1 MFNSMSGFPPSGSSI
16 LEPSSSSISRTGV
29 QVTLDQEYIE
39 TQRSLREASTA
50 LETAYNR
57 IRRVQ
62 SLLQL
67 SESLPNADTQRRLD
81 HDLDSLGPGHEALL
95 LSENHSDN
103 GRDLEDSLGSGFS
116 SLSIEN
122 PNTMSN
128 LESRRRNGAIR
139 SSRVASPAN
148 VNQPALSSGA
158 YPSQNQNMSFRSP
171 DGLNESRFSQR
182 YNANED
188 SASTTRGLR
197 VAAREA
203 NARTTVVDQMDRN
216 VELLHGATHGRPP
229 RYLEGS
235 GSPYV
240 PNDPPS
246 RLSRNPEFRRTA
258 PLPPI
263 LTASSTISPP
273 SVSWRASESRRWR
286 NLRQDARQTAR
297 PTSYDRFDT
306 FSSFSNAV
314 NSDFMSQPS
323 STTPHSSL
331 FLTDQRNR
339 RFPTVSEHFRLYQE
353 ALIDDHPLTQRNRR
367 FGDIPGNLNADWD
380 SDFGPWFLPTPR
392 HDFAQQYRDPVP
404 LPSRYNGQHR
414 DDTTRVTRTTDATNS
429 PPEDSLPRRGWGALT
444 FLSKVLVLNSFLYIN
459 FLARLDPD
467 GNEIPP
473 SEEEELERS
482 RTEYR
487 IRALHRAREHASRS
501 DDSNEHRSRIYQYNG
516 VQRVAYGSVMDATLN
531 IQDRRRQ
538 QSEFPHR
545 DEQVPFYVDPLPM
558 PLSSMVMKP
567 EMIEQ
572 NEHCVDIIVPRHAC
586 LAGR

>member
-1 MFNSMSGFPPSGSSI
+1 MSGFPPSGSSI
-16 LEPSSSSISRTGV
+16 LEPSSSSAPRTV
-29 QVTLDQEYIE
+29 AQVTLDQEHIE

-81 HDLDSLGPGHEALL
+81 HDLDGLGPGHEALL
-95 LSENHSDN
+95 LSEYHSSN
-103 GRDLEDSLGSGFS
+103 GSSFEDSLGAGFS
-116 SLSIEN
+116 SLSIDH
-122 PNTMSN
+122 PNTLPN
-128 LESRRRNGAIR
+128 FESRRRNGAIR
-139 SSRVASPAN
+139 PSRVTSPAN
-148 VNQPALSSGA
+148 ANQLVFPSGTYLS
-158 YPSQNQNMSFRSP
+158 PNQNMSSFRSS
-171 DGLNESRFSQR
+171 DGLNESRFAQR
-182 YNANED
+182 YGVNED

-203 NARTTVVDQMDRN
+203 NTRTSVVDQMDRN
-216 VELLHGATHGRPP
+216 IEPLDVVSHVRPS

-235 GSPYV
+235 VSPYV
-240 PNDPPS
+240 GHYDPPS
-246 RLSRNPEFRRTA
+246 RLSRNPEFRRTT

-263 LTASSTISPP
+263 LTASSSISPP
-273 SVSWRASESRRWR
+273 SASWRASESRRWR
-286 NLRQDARQTAR
+286 NLRQDTRQTAR
-297 PTSYDRFDT
+297 PMSYDRLDAYP
-306 FSSFSNAV
+306 SFSNTV
-314 NSDFMSQPS
+314 NTDFMSQPS
-323 STTPHSSL
+323 STTPH
-331 FLTDQRNR
+331 FLADQRNR

-353 ALIDDHPLTQRNRR
+353 ALIDDHPLSQRNRR

-392 HDFAQQYRDPVP
+392 HDFPQQYRDPM
-404 LPSRYNGQHR
+404 PSRYNGQHR
-414 DDTTRVTRTTDATNS
+414 DDTTRAARTTSAATS
-429 PPEDSLPRRGWGALT
+429 PPADSLPRRGWGALT
-444 FLSKVLVLNSFLYIN
+444 FMFRVFVTHYLS
-459 FLARLDPD
+459 ARLDPD

-501 DDSNEHRSRIYQYNG
+501 DDSNEHHSRMYQPNG

-538 QSEFPHR
+538 QPEFAHR
-545 DEQVPFYVDPLPM
+545 DDQVPFYVDPLPM

-567 EMIEQ
+567 ELTEQ
-572 NEHCVDIIVPRHAC
+572 NEPCVDIIVPRDAC